1 MATAIS
7 TVMPM
12 LRLEL
17 TNCPD
22 IVIEDVLFRVLRR
35 FFWES
40 EAWKYTYDNGLDWT
54 LNTPAMPSPVAGTDI
69 PTKTV
74 VKRVDTVKYSSTG
87 DDWDEEVP
95 FLTRDELDRLDPD
108 WQTAT
113 GANPEYWTYDDGM
126 TAVITPQA
134 TATVTTGLLIRS
146 IIAPVFTTVADTL
159 PDNLYYEFE
168 EAFKEGVLAELKK
181 IPGKDWSDP
190 VAAARHAS
198 TFGAWT
204 VKAKSRAEAGYGQ
217 PSGVMAYGG
226 I

>member
-1 MATAIS
+1 MTAIS
-7 TVMPM
+7 TAMPM

-17 TNCPD
+17 ENCPD

-54 LNTPAMPSPVAGTDI
+54 ANTPALPSPVAGTDI
-69 PTKTV
+69 PAKTV
-74 VKRVDTVKYSSTG
+74 VKRVDKVKYSSTG
-87 DDWDEEVP
+87 DDWDEDVP
-95 FLTRDELDRLDPD
+95 FLTKDELDRLDPD

-126 TAVITPQA
+126 SAVVTPQ
-134 TATVTTGLLIRS
+134 TTSTVTDGLLIRS
-146 IIAPVFTTVADTL
+146 IIAPVFTTLADTL
-159 PDNLYYEFE
+159 PDSMYYEFE
-168 EAFKEGVLAELKK
+168 EAFKEGVFAELKK

-190 VAAARHAS
+190 VAAGRHKNM
-198 TFGAWT
+198 FEELI

>member
-22 IVIEDVLFRVLRR
+22 IVIEDVLFRVIRR

-40 EAWKYTYDNGLDWT
+40 EVWKYTYDNGLDWT
-54 LNTPAMPSPVAGTDI
+54 LNTPAMPSPAAGTDI

-95 FLTRDELDRLDPD
+95 FLTKEELDRLDPD

-146 IIAPVFTTVADTL
+146 VIAPVFTTVADTL

-190 VAAARHAS
+190 VAAGRHANA
-198 TFGAWT
+198 FGAWIIR
-204 VKAKSRAEAGYGQ
+204 AKSRAEASFGQ